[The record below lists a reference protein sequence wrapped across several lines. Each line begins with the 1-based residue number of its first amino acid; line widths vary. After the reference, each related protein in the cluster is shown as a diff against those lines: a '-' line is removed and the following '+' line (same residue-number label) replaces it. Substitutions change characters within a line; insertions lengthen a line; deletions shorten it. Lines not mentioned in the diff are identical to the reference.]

1 MGCLFNLIIF
11 VLIFQILKRLNI
23 FGWSTNSG
31 GYTYEYGQSRRT
43 DFIKALL
50 ILIAAVMK
58 ADGNIKRVELDYVK
72 RKLVEV
78 LGYEEAKRAVLQL
91 RDIIKE
97 NYNLNTVMMQIRT
110 VVDYDSRLA
119 ILHILYGIAQADG
132 VVTEDELQ
140 LIRNIAMGIGLS
152 QADTESI
159 IGTYASPDNLD
170 AAYKVLEITSSATD
184 EEVKKAYRT
193 MAMKYHPDKVAGMG
207 DEIVKNA
214 EVRFRKVQEAY
225 ENIKKAR
232 GIK

>member
-1 MGCLFNLIIF
+1 
-11 VLIFQILKRLNI
+11 
-23 FGWSTNSG
+23 
-31 GYTYEYGQSRRT
+31 
-43 DFIKALL
+43 
-50 ILIAAVMK
+50 MK

-132 VVTEDELQ
+132 VVTADELQ

-214 EVRFRKVQEAY
+214 EIRFRKVQEAY